1 MGNMKNSQNMNK
13 LIDKLKE
20 YFRSKKDV
28 EMAFIFGS
36 IVKGTVSEGSDI
48 DIGIYLK
55 PKTGRIE
62 VEETKAKYDIDKMWL
77 ELERI
82 TGYNVDLVVLN
93 RAPATVADCALRG
106 KPILIRDRGLYLD
119 FMLRVTAIAEDFRD
133 WVEDYWRLKNRLAR
147 GI

>member
-1 MGNMKNSQNMNK
+1 MGSRQNLQNINK
-13 LIDKLKE
+13 LMDDLKK

-36 IVKGTVSEGSDI
+36 FARGRTSEDSDI
-48 DIGIYLK
+48 DIGIYFR

-62 VEETKAKYDIDKMWL
+62 VEETETKYDIDEMWL

-82 TGYNVDLVVLN
+82 TGCEVDLVVLN
-93 RAPATVADCALRG
+93 MAPATVADSALRG
-106 KPILIRDRGLYLD
+106 EPILIKDRELYFE
-119 FMLRVTAIAEDFRD
+119 FMLRVTAIAEDFRE
-133 WVEDYWRLKNRLAR
+133 WVDDYWRLKNRMVR